1 MSTPEALGWGP
12 ACKTPVVT
20 LRRGDGLRIGLHPAI
35 APLVAMLIDL
45 TELRGYDVRPH
56 DTWGYNCRNVAGT
69 KVSSYHAWGLAI
81 DINAT
86 TNGRGG
92 RGDIP
97 GDVVSLWTRHGFAW
111 GGTWRHTDPM
121 HFEFE
126 RSPTSAAEITNRLR
140 NYLGGHLVEHK
151 ETTMRMII
159 DKRDGTVWLFGAG
172 DPKSLGGRPDVY
184 ERLLALGIPST
195 EDDGLL
201 VDFLRS

>member
-1 MSTPEALGWGP
+1 MRTPDTFGWGP

-20 LRRGDGLRIGLHPAI
+20 LRRGDGLAIGLHPAI

-45 TELRGYDVRPH
+45 TELRGYDVK
-56 DTWGYNCRNVAGT
+56 TGGGYNCRNVAGT
-69 KVSSYHAWGLAI
+69 KQRSVHAWGLAI
-81 DINAT
+81 DINSA
-86 TNGRGG
+86 TNGRGT

-97 GDVVSLWTRHGFAW
+97 DDVVAMWEDHGFAW
-111 GGTWRHTDPM
+111 GGDWAYRDDM
-121 HFEFE
+121 HFEVYTT
-126 RSPTSAAEITNRLR
+126 PDTIGYLTLRLR
-140 NYLGGHLVEHK
+140 NFLGGHKIEHK

-172 DPKSLGGRPDVY
+172 APKSLGGRPDVY